1 MTLLLRLLAEESVHR
16 RARFRNAPD
25 RLRKGATLLRVQSAQ
40 RKEADMTA
48 PDNRILMGKI
58 GAAHGI
64 KGEVR
69 ITTFT
74 GEPEAIA
81 SYGPLE
87 TDRPGLTIEIET
99 ARLNKTI
106 LVARVKGV
114 RDRNDAER
122 LNGVSLFVSRDRL
135 PDPEDEDDFYH
146 ADLIGLDARL
156 VSGVSIGEVAAL
168 LNFGAGDL
176 IEVRDPRSGDT
187 YLYPFTK
194 AVVPTIRI
202 GEGFLVI
209 APPLDADPGEEE
221 PD

>member
-1 MTLLLRLLAEESVHR
+1 M
-16 RARFRNAPD
+16 ARKVPTARPFAPRSNPAKGSAND
-25 RLRKGATLLRVQSAQ
+25 RIKGLKMA
-40 RKEADMTA
+40 A

-69 ITTFT
+69 IATFT

-87 TDRPGLTIEIET
+87 TDRPGLTVTIES
-99 ARLNKTI
+99 ARLSKTVV
-106 LVARVKGV
+106 VARLKGI
-114 RDRNDAER
+114 RDRDAAEL
-122 LNGVSLFVSRDRL
+122 LNGVSLFVDRSRL
-135 PDPEDEDDFYH
+135 PPPDDEDDFYH

-156 VSGVSIGEVAAL
+156 DTGITIGEVSAL

-176 IEVRDPRSGDT
+176 LEVRDPRSGDT
-187 YLYPFTK
+187 FLYPFTK

-202 GEGFLVI
+202 AEGFLI
-209 APPLDADPGEEE
+209 ISPPLDADPGEEE
-221 PD
+221 PG